1 MKLEV
6 RWHDGYL
13 ETFLDIIDWRCGYAT
28 LWLKHE
34 SGRQEWIPLLSVRR
48 FSFDSEGKL

>member
-13 ETFLDIIDWRCGYAT
+13 ETFSDIIDWRCGHAT
-28 LWLKHE
+28 LWIKHLD
-34 SGRQEWIPLLSVRR
+34 GRQEWIPLIGNVRR
-48 FSFDSEGKL
+48 FSFDEEA